1 MLVVKMSLLILWD
14 YFQSKQLPQKAENG
28 HPPISLYLI
37 ETLCPRRVFCEGKCT
52 FLVLLPQTW
61 MQKHRV

>member
-28 HPPISLYLI
+28 HPPISLDLI
-37 ETLCPRRVFCEGKCT
+37 ETLCEGEIE
-52 FLVLLPQTW
+52 FS
-61 MQKHRV
+61 

>member
-37 ETLCPRRVFCEGKCT
+37 ETLHGMN
-52 FLVLLPQTW
+52 W
-61 MQKHRV
+61 MFVRTADN